1 MSSVPA
7 VDSKTYLSSSTEPAP
22 VVLEARDLQVAYG
35 AVKALHG
42 ISFSV
47 RRGEIVTLIGCNGAG
62 KSTTMNTV
70 MGLVKCQGGQ
80 VLLRGQAITNMHA
93 FEIVRKGVSLSP
105 EGRRI
110 FLNLSVRENL
120 EIGALITKDK
130 LRKAELLEEVYTLF
144 PRVKERLNQVAGTLS
159 GGEQQMLALARAM
172 MQNPEI
178 LLLDEPSLGLAPN
191 LVQEIF
197 EKIVLLNHEGKTILL
212 VEQNAYQA
220 LRISHRAY
228 VLQLGEIV
236 MQGTG
241 AELLADDKV
250 KQAYLGG

>member
-1 MSSVPA
+1 VTEA
-7 VDSKTYLSSSTEPAP
+7 GSKQGAAASAQVAAKLP
-22 VVLEARDLQVAYG
+22 VLQVQDLCVNYG
-35 AVKALHG
+35 AVRALHG
-42 ISFSV
+42 ISFSISG
-47 RRGEIVTLIGCNGAG
+47 GEIVTLIGCNGAG

-70 MGLVKCQGGQ
+70 MGLVKCQAGQ
-80 VLLRGQAITNMHA
+80 VLLHGQPITNMHA
-93 FEIVRKGVSLSP
+93 FQIVRKGVSLSP

-120 EIGALITKDK
+120 EIGGLITVDK
-130 LRKAELLEEVYTLF
+130 TTKQKLLDEVFTLF
-144 PRVKERLNQVAGTLS
+144 PRVKERLSQIAGTLS

-197 EKIVLLNHEGKTILL
+197 EKIKLLNAEGKTILL

-241 AELLADDKV
+241 AELLHDDKV